1 MPAAATAD
9 ADADDESRLR
19 HSLANGV
26 RHAHV
31 EWRPERRGQVPS
43 LYTVHA
49 TGFHGRVWDQVIH
62 RLAGR
67 DVFADFRRIARR
79 VG

>member
-1 MPAAATAD
+1 
-9 ADADDESRLR
+9 
-19 HSLANGV
+19 
-26 RHAHV
+26 
-31 EWRPERRGQVPS
+31 
-43 LYTVHA
+43 VHA

-62 RLAGR
+62 QLPGR